1 MKEIEINIKRKTKL
15 IKRPESLINVF
26 GLSNEKK
33 EITYKHPYI
42 EISFKA
48 DEPISNEEKK
58 QIMDLFME
66 KINQE
71 KNFHLSTHR

>member
-1 MKEIEINIKRKTKL
+1 MKEIEINIKRKAKVTKRL
-15 IKRPESLINVF
+15 EPLINVF
-26 GLSNEKK
+26 GLPNEKK
-33 EITYKHPYI
+33 EIKYEQPYI

-66 KINQE
+66 KINQM
-71 KNFHLSTHR
+71 

>member
-1 MKEIEINIKRKTKL
+1 MKEIEINIKRKNKVTKRL
-15 IKRPESLINVF
+15 ESLINVF
-26 GLSNEKK
+26 SLPDKKK
-33 EITYKHPYI
+33 ETTYKQPYI

-66 KINQE
+66 KINQIQME
-71 KNFHLSTHR
+71 K